1 MTSIGSAE
9 ELEKVVRRR
18 RLRLPRLGELSLLA
32 IIAVLCITLSV
43 FGWRDALP
51 GYPNL
56 FLNPDNLIDG
66 IATPMAVYAIMAV
79 GATCVIIAA
88 GIDISV
94 GAIFALSALGAAAVL
109 QRMPRDASAWVVI
122 PVAVLAPALIGT
134 LCGLANGALV
144 VALRIHPFIVTL
156 GTMVIFRGL
165 ANVTTPEKRRP
176 DSHHALPDV
185 FADRFMRVRIG
196 EIRPMPMLVMLLC
209 VALGAVYLH
218 FTVAGR
224 KNYAIGGNEEAA
236 RFSGVRIGRVK
247 LLVYAISGL
256 TAGIAGMVS
265 LGRFATIST
274 NTASGYEL
282 MVIAAAVVGGASLL
296 GGRGTAVGALLGT
309 LVIAIIGNGIYTLHL
324 DEEYR
329 SIIVGTAILVA
340 AALDSRI
347 SQRLRGVGHST

>member
-1 MTSIGSAE
+1 MTKSAE
-9 ELEKVVRRR
+9 LVSEARAVR
-18 RLRLPRLGELSLLA
+18 RLPRLQELSLVA
-32 IIAVLCITLSV
+32 IIAALCVVLSY
-43 FGWRDALP
+43 FGWRDAPP
-51 GYPNL
+51 GYANL

-66 IATPMAVYAIMAV
+66 IATPMSVYAIMAV
-79 GATCVIIAA
+79 GATCVIITA

-94 GAIFALSALGAAAVL
+94 GAIFALSALVAAAVL
-109 QRMPRDASAWVVI
+109 QEMPRDASPWKVI
-122 PVAVLAPALIGT
+122 PVAVVVPAAVGT
-134 LCGLANGALV
+134 LCGLVNGVLV
-144 VALRIHPFIVTL
+144 VVLRIHPFIVTL

-176 DSHHALPDV
+176 DSRHFLPDV
-185 FADRFMRVRIG
+185 FSDQFMRYQVG
-196 EIRPMPMLVMLLC
+196 GIRPMPMLVMLLC

-218 FTVAGR
+218 LTVAGR

-236 RFSGVRIGRVK
+236 RYSGVRVGPVK

-265 LGRFATIST
+265 LGRYATIST

-282 MVIAAAVVGGASLL
+282 MVIAAAVVGGASLM
-296 GGRGTAVGALLGT
+296 GGRGSAIGALLGT
-309 LVIAIIGNGIYTLHL
+309 LVIAIIGNGIYTLHM

-347 SQRLRGVGHST
+347 TQRLRGVRAT

>member
-1 MTSIGSAE
+1 MIPYRSAE
-9 ELEKVVRRR
+9 PMAKVRLVR
-18 RLRLPRLGELSLLA
+18 RLPRLQELSLVA
-32 IIAVLCITLSV
+32 IIAVLCVVLGF
-43 FGWRDALP
+43 FGWRDAMP

-66 IATPMAVYAIMAV
+66 IATPMSVYAIMAV
-79 GATCVIIAA
+79 GATCVIITA

-109 QRMPRDASAWVVI
+109 QQMPRDASAWVVI
-122 PVAVLAPALIGT
+122 PVAVLIPTLIGT
-134 LCGLANGALV
+134 LCGLVNGALV
-144 VALRIHPFIVTL
+144 VLLRIHPFIVTL

-176 DSHHALPDV
+176 DSRHALPSIFTDH
-185 FADRFMRVRIG
+185 FMRIQVG
-196 EIRPMPMLVMLLC
+196 PIRPMPMLVMLLC

-218 FTVAGR
+218 LTVAGR
-224 KNYAIGGNEEAA
+224 KNYAVGGNEEAA
-236 RFSGVRIGRVK
+236 RFSGVRIGPVN

-274 NTASGYEL
+274 NTAAGYEL
-282 MVIAAAVVGGASLL
+282 MVIAAAVVGGASLM
-296 GGRGTAVGALLGT
+296 GGRGSAVGALLGT

-347 SQRLRGVGHST
+347 TQRLRGVKAT